1 MSCKHDSSSDTDSGA
16 FYSYDKAMHKAVR
29 HGLMPGC
36 ASVVLLGQDV
46 IHKKCVG
53 FADPDNGLHFCLDTI
68 CRVYCFTKAY
78 VIIAFMKLVE
88 EEKVKLK
95 DPVAKYLPAFR
106 DARVCN
112 LRGGYSK
119 PKRRITMFHL
129 LTHKSGLGYS
139 ASFGLAPE
147 SADEKSYDSLIRA
160 VVAGRITTL
169 QSFVDR
175 LAKIPLRS
183 HPGEKYNYG
192 FSLDVIGRVCEV
204 ISGTTLDQFLHT
216 RIFAPLGM
224 KDTSFAVPMD
234 KLHRLAACY
243 GSAKTYRHLY
253 GSLRARCTWRNFCRI
268 DGKCSG
274 ESAWC
279 EGKECPV
286 LSAGGWMPDNQGGL
300 VSTVADTVRFLRML
314 VGHGVGETGVR
325 ILKRKTLAFTERY
338 FITGDGGLSGKEIG
352 HGGAA
357 TTYWT
362 LDRKMGYAI
371 VWFTQ
376 NVDMVEWED
385 QKIVDPTKADLW
397 KVMFDSTKEKRG
409 IKRKLSTRT
418 CESCA

>member
-1 MSCKHDSSSDTDSGA
+1 MN
-16 FYSYDKAMHKAVR
+16 KAVR
-29 HGLMPGC
+29 HGLMTGC
-36 ASVVLLGQDV
+36 ASVVLRGQDV

-53 FADPDNGLHFCLDTI
+53 FADPDTRLHFGLDTI

-78 VIIAFMKLVE
+78 VIIAFMTLVE
-88 EEKVKLK
+88 EGKVKLK

-106 DARVCN
+106 DAKVIKY
-112 LRGGYSK
+112 RGGYSK

-139 ASFGLAPE
+139 ASFGEAPASVE
-147 SADEKSYDSLIRA
+147 EKSYDTLVRA

-169 QSFVDR
+169 ESFVNN
-175 LAKIPLRS
+175 LAKIPLRC
-183 HPGEKYNYG
+183 HPGDTYKYG
-192 FSLDVIGRVCEV
+192 FSMDVIGRVCEV
-204 ISGTTLDQFLHT
+204 ISGTSLDQFLHT
-216 RIFAPLGM
+216 RVFAPLGM
-224 KDTSFAVPMD
+224 KDTSFAVPVE

-243 GSAKTYRHLY
+243 GSAKTHRLLH
-253 GSLRARCTWRNFCRI
+253 GSSRARRTWKQFCRI
-268 DGKCSG
+268 DGKFPG

-279 EGKECPV
+279 EGKECSV

-314 VGHGVGETGVR
+314 IGNGVGETGVR
-325 ILKRKTLAFTERY
+325 ILKRKTLALTERH

-362 LDRKMGYAI
+362 LDRKMGYSI

-385 QKIVDPTKADLW
+385 QKIVDPSKADIW
-397 KVMFDSTKEKRG
+397 KVMFDDTKAKRG
-409 IKRKLSTRT
+409 MKRKLSALT
-418 CESCA
+418 CA

>member
-1 MSCKHDSSSDTDSGA
+1 MQI
-16 FYSYDKAMHKAVR
+16 AVQ
-29 HGLMPGC
+29 HGLLTGC
-36 ASVVLLGQDV
+36 ASVVLRGQDV

-53 FADPDNGLHFCLDTI
+53 LADPDSGLDFGLDTI

-78 VIIAFMKLVE
+78 VIIAFMTLVE
-88 EEKVKLK
+88 EGRVKLK
-95 DPVAKYLPAFR
+95 DPVAKYLPEFR
-106 DARVCN
+106 DVKVVKC
-112 LRGGYSK
+112 RGGLMK

-139 ASFGLAPE
+139 ASFGEAPH
-147 SADEKSYDSLIRA
+147 SSDEKSYDILVRA
-160 VVAGRITTL
+160 VVAGRIPTL
-169 QSFVDR
+169 KSFVKR

-192 FSLDVIGRVCEV
+192 FSMDVIGRVCEV
-204 ISGTTLDQFLHT
+204 ISGTTLDQFLRT

-234 KLHRLAACY
+234 RLHRLAACY
-243 GSAKTYRHLY
+243 GSAKTHRLLY
-253 GSLRARCTWRNFCRI
+253 GNRRARSTWRDFCRI
-268 DGKCSG
+268 DGKFSA

-279 EGKECPV
+279 EGKECSV
-286 LSAGGWMPDNQGGL
+286 LSGGGWMPDNQGGL

-314 VGHGVGETGVR
+314 IGHGVGENGVR
-325 ILKRKTLAFTERY
+325 ILKRKTLALTERH

-376 NVDMVEWED
+376 NVDMVEWTD
-385 QKIVDPTKADLW
+385 QKVVDPAKADLW
-397 KVMFDSTKEKRG
+397 RVMFDATNAARG
-409 IKRKLSTRT
+409 IKRKLSTPT
-418 CESCA
+418 CV